1 MFSHEERVKAIQLF
15 LKYDCSYAATI
26 RKLGYP
32 SVGALRQWYKE
43 YLVSGELHQELRK
56 KSKYSEEQKRV
67 AVNHYFEYGQ
77 CYARTIRMLGYPNK
91 GSLRQ
96 WCEEL
101 APGARKLR
109 KSAVK
114 LTKDQKEDVLK
125 KFYKPQTNRKGLAE
139 AEGISR
145 VALYQWKATY
155 LGKDFPLR
163 MTSKNQGK
171 QKELLLKE
179 VEELQEQVHQ
189 LQLEKALL
197 EGAAELLKKG
207 KGINLLRLSN
217 QEKTLLIDALRNQ
230 FNLKDLLQQLQLSK
244 SSYFYQK
251 QVLEQPDKY
260 FEERQLIVT
269 IFNSNFCAYGYRRIH
284 QALKNMGKILSEK
297 VVRKLMFE
305 ENLFVKF
312 SRRKKYSSY
321 AGEITPAQPNLLN
334 RNFKAKMPNEKWLT
348 DITEFRIPAGKVY
361 LSPLVDCY
369 DGAVISWTVGTKP
382 DAELVN
388 TMLDAGLATL
398 QDQERPIVHSD
409 RGAHYR
415 WPGWIER
422 MNKANLPRS
431 MSKKGCSPDN
441 SACEGFFGRLKNEV
455 FYQRDWKNTTINQFM
470 NQLDDYIYWYNNQ
483 RIKLSLGGLSPLQY
497 RKKQGCIG

>member
-26 RKLGYP
+26 RELGYP
-32 SVGALRQWYKE
+32 SVGALRKWYNE
-43 YLVSGELHQELRK
+43 YLISGALHLEHRK

-77 CYARTIRMLGYPNK
+77 CYARTIRLLGYPNRE
-91 GSLRQ
+91 SLRH

-114 LTKDQKEDVLK
+114 LTQDQKDNVLK
-125 KFYKPQTNRKGLAE
+125 KFYAPQANRKSLAE

-145 VALYQWKATY
+145 VTLYQWKDMY
-155 LGKDFPLR
+155 LGRGFPLR
-163 MTSKNQGK
+163 MTQENQEE
-171 QKELLLKE
+171 QKELLLTE
-179 VEELQEQVHQ
+179 VKELQKQVHQ

-197 EGAAELLKKG
+197 EGATELLKKEE
-207 KGINLLRLSN
+207 GINLLQLTN
-217 QEKTLLIDALRNQ
+217 QEKTRLIDALRNQ
-230 FNLKDLLQQLQLSK
+230 FKLNELLQQLHLSK

-251 QVLEQPDKY
+251 HVIDKPDKY
-260 FEERQLIVT
+260 AEERQLIVT
-269 IFNSNFCAYGYRRIH
+269 IFNSNFCSYGYRRIH
-284 QALKNMGKILSEK
+284 QELKNMGKILSEK
-297 VVRKLMFE
+297 VVRMLMIE
-305 ENLFVKF
+305 ENLIVTF
-312 SRRKKYSSY
+312 SKRKKYSSY
-321 AGEITPAQPNLLN
+321 AGEISTAQPNLLN
-334 RNFKAKMPNEKWLT
+334 RNFKATRPNEKWLT
-348 DITEFRIPAGKVY
+348 DITEFKIPAGKVY
-361 LSPLVDCY
+361 LSPIVDCY
-369 DGAVISWTVGTKP
+369 DGAIISWTIGTKP
-382 DAELVN
+382 DAALVN
-388 TMLDAGLATL
+388 TMLDIGLATL
-398 QDQERPIVHSD
+398 QNQERPIVHSD

-441 SACEGFFGRLKNEV
+441 SACEGFFGRLKNEM
-455 FYQRDWKNTTINQFM
+455 FYQRDWKNTSMNQFM
-470 NQLDDYIYWYNNQ
+470 DHLDDYIQWYNNH

-497 RKKQGCIG
+497 RKKQECNC

>member
-26 RKLGYP
+26 HKLGYP
-32 SVGALRQWYKE
+32 SLSALRKWYKE
-43 YLVSGELHQELRK
+43 YLISGELHQKHRK
-56 KSKYSEEQKRV
+56 KSKYSEEQKRA

-77 CYARTIRMLGYPNK
+77 CYARTIRMLGYPNRE
-91 GSLRQ
+91 SLRQ

-114 LTKDQKEDVLK
+114 LTQNQKDDVLK
-125 KFYKPQTNRKGLAE
+125 KFYEPQTNRKSLAE

-145 VALYQWKATY
+145 VALYQWKNTF

-163 MTSKNQGK
+163 MTSENQETP
-171 QKELLLKE
+171 KEALLKE
-179 VEELQEQVHQ
+179 VEKLQEQVHQ

-207 KGINLLRLSN
+207 RDINLLHLTN
-217 QEKTLLIDALRNQ
+217 QEKTRLIDALRNQ
-230 FNLKDLLQQLQLSK
+230 FKLKELLQQLQLPK

-251 QVLEQPDKY
+251 QVLEKPDKY
-260 FEERQLIVT
+260 CKERQLIIT
-269 IFNSNFCAYGYRRIH
+269 IFNNNFCVYGYRRIH
-284 QALKNMGKILSEK
+284 QVLKNMDKKLSEK
-297 VVRKLMFE
+297 VVRMLMFE
-305 ENLFVKF
+305 ENLIVKF
-312 SRRKKYSSY
+312 SKRKKYSSDV
-321 AGEITPAQPNLLN
+321 GEITPAQPNLLN
-334 RNFKAKMPNEKWLT
+334 RDFKATKPNEKWLT
-348 DITEFRIPAGKVY
+348 DITEFKIPAGKVY
-361 LSPLVDCY
+361 LSPIINCY
-369 DGAVISWTVGTKP
+369 DGAIISWTIGTKP

-388 TMLDAGLATL
+388 VMLASGLATL
-398 QDQERPIVHSD
+398 QNHEHPIIHSD

-422 MNKANLPRS
+422 MRKANLSRS

-455 FYQRDWKNTTINQFM
+455 FYQHDWKNTTINQFI
-470 NQLDDYIYWYNNQ
+470 NHLNHYINWYNNQ
-483 RIKLSLGGLSPLQY
+483 RIKLSLGGLSPLEY
-497 RKKQGCIG
+497 RKKQGYPC

>member
-1 MFSHEERVKAIQLF
+1 M
-15 LKYDCSYAATI
+15 
-26 RKLGYP
+26 
-32 SVGALRQWYKE
+32 
-43 YLVSGELHQELRK
+43 
-56 KSKYSEEQKRV
+56 
-67 AVNHYFEYGQ
+67 NHYFEYGQ

-155 LGKDFPLR
+155 LGKDFPLP

-244 SSYFYQK
+244 
-251 QVLEQPDKY
+251 
-260 FEERQLIVT
+260 I
-269 IFNSNFCAYGYRRIH
+269 
-284 QALKNMGKILSEK
+284 
-297 VVRKLMFE
+297 
-305 ENLFVKF
+305 
-312 SRRKKYSSY
+312 
-321 AGEITPAQPNLLN
+321 
-334 RNFKAKMPNEKWLT
+334 
-348 DITEFRIPAGKVY
+348 
-361 LSPLVDCY
+361 
-369 DGAVISWTVGTKP
+369 
-382 DAELVN
+382 
-388 TMLDAGLATL
+388 
-398 QDQERPIVHSD
+398 
-409 RGAHYR
+409 
-415 WPGWIER
+415 
-422 MNKANLPRS
+422 
-431 MSKKGCSPDN
+431 
-441 SACEGFFGRLKNEV
+441 
-455 FYQRDWKNTTINQFM
+455 
-470 NQLDDYIYWYNNQ
+470 
-483 RIKLSLGGLSPLQY
+483 
-497 RKKQGCIG
+497 

>member
-155 LGKDFPLR
+155 LGKDFPLP

-197 EGAAELLKKG
+197 EGAAKLLKKG

-244 SSYFYQK
+244 
-251 QVLEQPDKY
+251 
-260 FEERQLIVT
+260 I
-269 IFNSNFCAYGYRRIH
+269 
-284 QALKNMGKILSEK
+284 
-297 VVRKLMFE
+297 
-305 ENLFVKF
+305 
-312 SRRKKYSSY
+312 
-321 AGEITPAQPNLLN
+321 
-334 RNFKAKMPNEKWLT
+334 
-348 DITEFRIPAGKVY
+348 
-361 LSPLVDCY
+361 
-369 DGAVISWTVGTKP
+369 
-382 DAELVN
+382 
-388 TMLDAGLATL
+388 
-398 QDQERPIVHSD
+398 
-409 RGAHYR
+409 
-415 WPGWIER
+415 
-422 MNKANLPRS
+422 
-431 MSKKGCSPDN
+431 
-441 SACEGFFGRLKNEV
+441 
-455 FYQRDWKNTTINQFM
+455 
-470 NQLDDYIYWYNNQ
+470 
-483 RIKLSLGGLSPLQY
+483 
-497 RKKQGCIG
+497 